1 VKSTPKEQRPTF
13 FPDPASDRL
22 TAIITA
28 LTAEVGVLMDRVDA
42 IESIARSKGIMLEG
56 EVDAY
61 QPTPEEAER
70 RRRRRDAY
78 IGRVFFVLEE
88 EFKTLEE

>member
-1 VKSTPKEQRPTF
+1 MKSTPKEQRPTF

-22 TAIITA
+22 TAIVTA
-28 LTAEVGVLMDRVDA
+28 LTAEVSVLMDRVDA
-42 IESIARSKGIMLEG
+42 IESIAARKGVIAPG

-61 QPTPEEAER
+61 VPTPEEAER
-70 RRRRRDAY
+70 RRARRDAF

-88 EFKTLEE
+88 EFKALGE